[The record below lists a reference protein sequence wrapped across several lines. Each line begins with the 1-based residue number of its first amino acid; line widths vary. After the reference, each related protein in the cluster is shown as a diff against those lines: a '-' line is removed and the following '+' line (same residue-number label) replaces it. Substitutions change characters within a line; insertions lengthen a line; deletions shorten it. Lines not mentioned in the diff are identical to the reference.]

1 MCGIVGLCLT
11 DDSVQPEQIAAMNAT
26 IVHRGPDGEGHHVD
40 RNVGI
45 GMRRLSIIDLH
56 GGWQPIPNETGD
68 IQVVQNGEIYNYLL
82 LRKEL
87 ESQGHTFKTNSDTE
101 AIVHAYEQWGG
112 YEFATKLRG
121 MYGIAVWDSRSRELW
136 IARDRIGIKPLYY
149 VKNNKGFAFASE
161 VKALLAS
168 PIVDAE
174 IDPDTLSEYLTFGSA
189 DVDRSFVKGVRQLMP
204 GCVIRYST
212 ETGDMQIHRYWE
224 FGFPEP
230 RLDLSEAEAAEA
242 LDAKLQET
250 IKLHLASDVP
260 LGAFLSGG
268 VDSSA
273 VVGMVA
279 EAGITD
285 LKTFSIGFDDEE
297 FNELPYAREVA
308 AKWGCDH
315 HERIVYPDAIEVID
329 KLVHHLDEPFADAS
343 AIPTWYVSKLAAEHV
358 KVVLSGDGGDELF
371 AGYDRF
377 VTANDRLYLDRV
389 PRLLRKFGA
398 SLSHVLPPAFP
409 GKNFLNYAALDAA
422 GRYATEHCL
431 FPILLQNRLLRP
443 EFDPRSKGNPHP
455 LDRSMELFRGYGA
468 SDYMSNCM
476 QFDTNRYLPMD
487 ILVKV
492 DRMTMAHSIESR
504 PPLLD
509 HELIEFAAS
518 LPTGFKYRP
527 PNHKKY
533 LLRKVAERVVPK
545 HLMDRKKAGFAV
557 PLQSWF
563 AGPLRPMFEDS
574 VLADGKSI
582 QFLNPDTIREMLA
595 ENNNGRRDHGLRLW
609 AILMFEL
616 WLRQM
621 PTHKP
626 QLVKV

>member
-1 MCGIVGLCLT
+1 MCGIVGLCLA
-11 DDSVQPEQIAAMNAT
+11 DAPVLPEQIAAMNQT
-26 IVHRGPDGEGHHVD
+26 ILHRGPDGEGHHVD

-45 GMRRLSIIDLH
+45 GMRRLSIIDLQ
-56 GGWQPIPNETGD
+56 GGWQPIANETGEV
-68 IQVVQNGEIYNYLL
+68 QVVQNGEIYNYRQ
-82 LRKEL
+82 LRAEL
-87 ESQGHTFKTNSDTE
+87 EQLGHTFKTASDTE

-112 YEFATKLRG
+112 WNFATKLRG
-121 MYGIAVWDSRSRELW
+121 MFGIAVWDQRTRELW
-136 IARDRIGIKPLYY
+136 LVRDRVGIKPLYY
-149 VKNNKGFAFASE
+149 VNNNQGLAFASE

-174 IDPDTLSEYLTFGSA
+174 VDPATLSEYLTFGSA
-189 DVDRSFVKGVRQLMP
+189 DVDRSFIKGVRQLMP
-204 GCVIRYST
+204 GCVLRCATESGNHDIR
-212 ETGDMQIHRYWE
+212 RYWE
-224 FGFPEP
+224 FSFPEP
-230 RLDLSEAEAAEA
+230 RLNLSEQEAAEA
-242 LDAKLQET
+242 LNDKLRET
-250 IKLHLASDVP
+250 IRAHLAADVP

-273 VVGMVA
+273 VVGIMA
-279 EAGITD
+279 EEGVQG
-285 LKTFSIGFDDEE
+285 LKTFSIGFDDEK

-308 AKWGCDH
+308 EKWGCDH
-315 HERIVYPDAIEVID
+315 HERMVFPDAVEVID
-329 KLVHHLDEPFADAS
+329 KLVLHLDEPFADAS
-343 AIPTWYVSKLAAEHV
+343 AIPMWYVSRLAAEHV

-377 VTANDRLYLDRV
+377 VTAHDRQYLDRI

-398 SLSHVLPPAFP
+398 GLSRFLPNAFP
-409 GKNFLNYAALDAA
+409 GKFFLNYAALDAA

-431 FPILLQNRLLRP
+431 FPMPIQDQLLRS
-443 EFDPRSKGNPHP
+443 EFNPGVQGTQHP
-455 LDRSMELFRGYGA
+455 LERSMELFRGYGA

-509 HELIEFAAS
+509 HELMEFAAS
-518 LPTGFKYRP
+518 LPTNLKFRP
-527 PNHKKY
+527 PGQKKY

-557 PLQSWF
+557 PLQNWF
-563 AGPLRPMFEDS
+563 SGPLRPMFEDT
-574 VLADGKSI
+574 VLDNGAVL
-582 QFLNPDTIREMLA
+582 QFLDPHAIRSLLA
-595 ENNNGRRDHGLRLW
+595 ENNSGRRDHGLKLW
-609 AILMFEL
+609 ALLMLEL

-621 PTHKP
+621 PSHQP
-626 QLVKV
+626 ALVGR